1 MDQTLDSGNEKK
13 NKRQELSL
21 ERPLVWGKTDVQT
34 CFQYSDWAIHWDIP
48 SEGHRPGCRLLGGN
62 YAMKDPENETKL
74 EE

>member
-13 NKRQELSL
+13 NKTQELSL
-21 ERPLVWGKTDVQT
+21 ERPLVWFKTDVQT
-34 CFQYSDWAIHWDIP
+34 CFRCSDWAIHWDIHW
-48 SEGHRPGCRLLGGN
+48 EVHRPGCRLLGGS